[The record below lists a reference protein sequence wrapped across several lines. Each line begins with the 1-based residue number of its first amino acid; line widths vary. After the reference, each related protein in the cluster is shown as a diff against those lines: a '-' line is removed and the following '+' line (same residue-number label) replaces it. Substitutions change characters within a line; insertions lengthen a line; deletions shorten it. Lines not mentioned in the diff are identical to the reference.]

1 MESMEVLGDFHCQDP
16 ERKTCLNLVDTSIT
30 GTVTGFPQ
38 FRLTEGSSF
47 TAIHDSELTLIGSAE
62 GLDAA
67 AGVTITVRGAGENKS
82 LASGG
87 SLVFLA

>member
-1 MESMEVLGDFHCQDP
+1 MIEAVNLTKRYGD
-16 ERKTCLNLVDTSIT
+16 KVAVDHISFTVAP

-38 FRLTEGSSF
+38 LRLTEGSSF
-47 TAIHDSELTLIGSAE
+47 TAIHDSEITLIGSDE

-82 LASGG
+82 LVSGG
-87 SLVFLA
+87 CLVFLA

>member
-1 MESMEVLGDFHCQDP
+1 MEVLGDFHCQDP
-16 ERKTCLNLVDTSIT
+16 ERKTCLNLVDTTIT

-38 FRLTEGSSF
+38 LRLTEGSSF
-47 TAIHDSELTLIGSAE
+47 TAIHDSEITLIGSDE

-87 SLVFLA
+87 CLVFLA